1 MADAVTMNLQPSSPR
16 QLGEDGLLV
25 FWRDGPEPG
34 RREGLA
40 CILSV
45 CPNPECSCEL
55 VYVDGYLLDRDAAA
69 LRWDLDGVHLD
80 RLAGAERVRTTLDE
94 KMMINVDPGCG
105 EPRALPDEP
114 DATDPALVEWFDS
127 ELDGELLEV
136 LHRFRSRAKGY
147 PPEGPRTDIDL
158 DQIEES
164 HLATVDELLEGTRSD
179 DYLLGDRRFWAAT
192 FLCPFPDCDC
202 HEARIVFFEEGAD
215 PDGEIGS
222 VLIDLGGASGFKIV
236 EKTHE
241 GEGKRLLEELWGRF
255 QRRHDVAGLLRRR
268 EAQLKA
274 VGATL
279 WRPVVEPLHVAPKPG
294 RNAPCPCGSGK
305 KYKKCCLGKD
315 GEPPSPRSDR

>member
-1 MADAVTMNLQPSSPR
+1 MQPHSSR

-25 FWRDGPEPG
+25 FWRDGPAPG

-45 CPNPECSCEL
+45 CPNPERSCEL
-55 VYVDGYLLDRDAAA
+55 VYVDGYLVDDDAAA
-69 LRWDLDGVHLD
+69 VRWDPDGVHLD
-80 RLAGAERVRTTLDE
+80 RLVGSERIRTTLDVS
-94 KMMINVDPGCG
+94 MVVNVDPCCG

-114 DATDPALVEWFDS
+114 DATDPALVDWFAA
-127 ELDGELLEV
+127 EVDGELLEV
-136 LHRFRSRAKGY
+136 LHRFRARATGY
-147 PPEGPRTDIDL
+147 PPEGPRADVDIDL
-158 DQIEES
+158 DTIEES
-164 HLATVDELLEGTRSD
+164 HFATVDELLEGTRSD
-179 DYLLGDRRFWAAT
+179 DYLLGDRRYWAAT
-192 FLCPFPDCDC
+192 FLCPFADCDC

-215 PDGEIGS
+215 PDGEVGS
-222 VLIDLGGASGFKIV
+222 LLIDLGGASGFKIV

-241 GEGKRLLEELWGRF
+241 GPDGCVFEDLWGRF

-279 WRPVVEPLHVAPKPG
+279 WRPVAKPVRAARQPG
-294 RNAPCPCGSGK
+294 RNDPCPCGSGK

-315 GEPPSPRSDR
+315 GEPPSPMGKHS